1 MKVAKARKQ
10 QILPN
15 LDRHAEAAGAST
27 VTSTALALEQ
37 NGAGFEESDGEARRA
52 EDTVATPPYAVG
64 ARSRFARYAARRARW
79 ARRRR
84 ACEDLLGSEPPA
96 RLHLD
101 ARQSRTHGRPSV
113 LPVIALP
120 AYRKALTHQSNS
132 FFL

>member
-64 ARSRFARYAARRARW
+64 ARSRFRTLRSTPSAMGTAPASMRRSAG
-79 ARRRR
+79 
-84 ACEDLLGSEPPA
+84 E
-96 RLHLD
+96 
-101 ARQSRTHGRPSV
+101 
-113 LPVIALP
+113 
-120 AYRKALTHQSNS
+120 
-132 FFL
+132 